1 MVSIT
6 EESTVG
12 RRIVTAAE
20 YDRWKAVNDEIH
32 VDVKCSAEEV
42 IVTLEGA
49 LPHTPFHLKDPGCRL
64 EPISRNAQQIQ
75 VYKAIYVYISIYVSI
90 KLVQPMISSENTPLE
105 NS

>member
-6 EESTVG
+6 KESTVG

-75 VYKAIYVYISIYVSI
+75 VHQANHRTGSATD
-90 KLVQPMISSENTPLE
+90 LVGKKRL
-105 NS
+105 

>member
-6 EESTVG
+6 KESTVG

-75 VYKAIYVYISIYVSI
+75 VYQSNHRTGSATD
-90 KLVQPMISSENTPLE
+90 LVGKSASRKGFG
-105 NS
+105 

>member
-1 MVSIT
+1 MNSGGRMVSIS

-49 LPHTPFHLKDPGCRL
+49 LPNTPFHLKDPGCRL

-75 VYKAIYVYISIYVSI
+75 VPFRKQRSVS
-90 KLVQPMISSENTPLE
+90 MT
-105 NS
+105 

>member
-49 LPHTPFHLKDPGCRL
+49 LPHTPCMRALLASCPWQGTGHSPNQHDQ
-64 EPISRNAQQIQ
+64 EPHRQHGRHAKVDS
-75 VYKAIYVYISIYVSI
+75 VEEVGV
-90 KLVQPMISSENTPLE
+90 
-105 NS
+105 

>member
-75 VYKAIYVYISIYVSI
+75 V
-90 KLVQPMISSENTPLE
+90 MIQLPVLE
-105 NS
+105 KESRYRLLPF